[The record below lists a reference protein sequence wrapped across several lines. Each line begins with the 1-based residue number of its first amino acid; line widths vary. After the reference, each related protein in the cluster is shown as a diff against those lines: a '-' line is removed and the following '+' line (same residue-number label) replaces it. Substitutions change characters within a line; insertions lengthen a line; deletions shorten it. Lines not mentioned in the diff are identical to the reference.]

1 MLWSAVLH
9 WWHQLAGQLQS
20 QGFESCVTWCE
31 LWPHSHILTCTQ
43 LKCTRSFLHI
53 GTNDYQDGFCDC
65 CHWDLTNTYWSH
77 IRTLIEWYI
86 RRHECECTQFMLTLV
101 VVIQRPELASAV
113 QRLLEAE
120 LKEEQSLLQACAS
133 NPEGP
138 AAPWRAA
145 CIMASASKPIK
156 YDGIDWFMLTIKEGM
171 GAPDL

>member
-1 MLWSAVLH
+1 MLLALH
-9 WWHQLAGQLQS
+9 GNVYI
-20 QGFESCVTWCE
+20 CVTECFHGACFMV
-31 LWPHSHILTCTQ
+31 LFHHQ
-43 LKCTRSFLHI
+43 V
-53 GTNDYQDGFCDC
+53 GFG
-65 CHWDLTNTYWSH
+65 S
-77 IRTLIEWYI
+77 IRVVIEF
-86 RRHECECTQFMLTLV
+86 RLTLV

-120 LKEEQSLLQACAS
+120 LKEERSLLQACAS

-171 GAPDL
+171 GALDLCLEGVCLEGDLWLITVHVHHFVWFQEPVPPV

>member
-1 MLWSAVLH
+1 
-9 WWHQLAGQLQS
+9 
-20 QGFESCVTWCE
+20 
-31 LWPHSHILTCTQ
+31 
-43 LKCTRSFLHI
+43 
-53 GTNDYQDGFCDC
+53 
-65 CHWDLTNTYWSH
+65 
-77 IRTLIEWYI
+77 
-86 RRHECECTQFMLTLV
+86 MLTLV

-156 YDGIDWFMLTIKEGM
+156 YDGIDWFMLTIKERM
-171 GAPDL
+171 GAPDLRLEGICLDFWLNTVHIVWFQEPVPPV